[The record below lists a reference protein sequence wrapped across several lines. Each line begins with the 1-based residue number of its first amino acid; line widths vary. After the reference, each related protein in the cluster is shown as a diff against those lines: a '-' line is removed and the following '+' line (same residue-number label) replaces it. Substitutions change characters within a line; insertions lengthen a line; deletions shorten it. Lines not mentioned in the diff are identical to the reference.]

1 MDGGQHY
8 MGFFCVQRKDDNGA
22 NNEPSWKDFLGVIL
36 GR

>member
-8 MGFFCVQRKDDNGA
+8 MGFFCVDRKDDNGA
-22 NNEPSWKDFLGVIL
+22 NYEPSWKDFLEVIL